1 MRLFNIGVDIVD
13 TRRFKNNISNKN
25 FLERVFSNSEIKHCQ
40 KKKLKLN
47 CYAKRFA
54 AKEAFAKALGTGIR
68 SGINF
73 NDIYVSNNL
82 KGAPSLNIKGQTL
95 IKLKK
100 KLKNKKFKLLL
111 SLADEKYCAIAM
123 VAILI

>member
-82 KGAPSLNIKGQTL
+82 KGAPS
-95 IKLKK
+95 
-100 KLKNKKFKLLL
+100 
-111 SLADEKYCAIAM
+111 
-123 VAILI
+123 